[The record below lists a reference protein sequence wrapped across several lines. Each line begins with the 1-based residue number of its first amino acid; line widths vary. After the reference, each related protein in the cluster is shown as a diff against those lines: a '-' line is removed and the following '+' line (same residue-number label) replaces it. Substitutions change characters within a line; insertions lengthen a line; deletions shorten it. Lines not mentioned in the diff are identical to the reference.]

1 MDTMMKKNSFPEIM
15 TLVGYMT
22 ALLFLAFGLYILRS
36 HRMDN
41 VPKEFR
47 TIFGVVVISYGFFR
61 AVIIYQ
67 RSKQRRE
74 SEDEPEF

>member
-1 MDTMMKKNSFPEIM
+1 MMKKNSFPEIM
-15 TLVGYMT
+15 TLIGYT
-22 ALLFLAFGLYILRS
+22 AALLFLAFGLYILLS

-61 AVIIYQ
+61 GVIIFQ
-67 RSKQRRE
+67 RSKQRRDT
-74 SEDEPEF
+74 EDEPEF